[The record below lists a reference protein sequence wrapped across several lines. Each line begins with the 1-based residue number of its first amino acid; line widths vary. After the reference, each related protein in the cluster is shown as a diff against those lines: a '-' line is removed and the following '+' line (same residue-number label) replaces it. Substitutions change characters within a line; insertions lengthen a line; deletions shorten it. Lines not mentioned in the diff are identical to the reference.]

1 MCMANYRNQQ
11 HNFTV
16 LEREACGG
24 AVLLMV
30 QTAMGVMVFLA
41 RGDKMMTMMY
51 GWKCVL
57 AGGSICGEC

>member
-1 MCMANYRNQQ
+1 M
-11 HNFTV
+11 
-16 LEREACGG
+16 
-24 AVLLMV
+24 LLMV

-57 AGGSICGEC
+57 AGGSIFGEC